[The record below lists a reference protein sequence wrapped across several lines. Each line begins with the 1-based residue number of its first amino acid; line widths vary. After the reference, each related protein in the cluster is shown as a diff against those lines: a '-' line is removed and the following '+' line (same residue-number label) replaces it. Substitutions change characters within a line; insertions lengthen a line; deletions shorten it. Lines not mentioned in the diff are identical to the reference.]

1 VKRFAA
7 AVAALAVLPGSAV
20 SCAPKPTDYQAIYAK
35 SSTAATTT
43 TTAAGKP
50 EPFSK
55 YLDSI
60 GVTGEQVDP
69 NTVPDLTVSIPTPP
83 GWTPYTNPKIN
94 PNTKVI
100 SRNGKYPTAMLMA
113 FRLRGATFDPV
124 DAIKH
129 GNSDAQALENFR
141 QLDASDANFNGF
153 PSSMVQGSY
162 DAEGT
167 RLHSYNRVILA
178 TGSPPA
184 KQRYMVQLTVTSLA
198 NEAVTQSTGIEAVIS
213 GLVVA
218 AK

>member
-1 VKRFAA
+1 VRRFAPA
-7 AVAALAVLPGSAV
+7 AAALAVLTASAAAG
-20 SCAPKPTDYQAIYAK
+20 CTPKPPDYQAIWTK
-35 SSTAATTT
+35 SSTATTT
-43 TTAAGKP
+43 TPAGKP

-60 GVTGEQVDP
+60 GVTGETVDP
-69 NTVPDLTVSIPTPP
+69 NALPDLTVSIPTPP

-100 SRNGKYPTAMLMA
+100 AKGGKYPTAMLMA
-113 FRLRGATFDPV
+113 FRLRGANFDPV

-129 GNSDAQALENFR
+129 GNADAQMLENYR

-153 PSSMVQGSY
+153 PSSMIQGSY

-167 RLHSYNRVILA
+167 RLHSYNRVVLA

-198 NEAVTQSTGIEAVIS
+198 NEAVTQSSGIETVIS